1 MQAVDAALVRRPR
14 QHAIV
19 CHSRG
24 DVEEDG
30 DAGALR
36 RVQSQPVRALLPV
49 EVAAVDGDVPS
60 LEQGVL
66 RCPNAACARAEN
78 VLTNA
83 GPLAIEWAAGE
94 QLLSER
100 RLPAPRN
107 ANQHEQQR
115 HCTADVDGSAAVRG
129 HPAAAGRVGSAAFHG
144 HM

>member
-83 GPLAIEWAAGE
+83 GPLAIEWAARRAA
-94 QLLSER
+94 LER
-100 RLPAPRN
+100 TSTSRSQECQPAR
-107 ANQHEQQR
+107 
-115 HCTADVDGSAAVRG
+115 
-129 HPAAAGRVGSAAFHG
+129 AAAALYR
-144 HM
+144 